1 MVVMA
6 LNVDLVKILLCVVL
20 VKEGV
25 QAWQYMS
32 RFPIK
37 EKAKFLDLSEVL
49 W

>member
-1 MVVMA
+1 
-6 LNVDLVKILLCVVL
+6 
-20 VKEGV
+20 V

-49 W
+49 WWIILEFFWSMTRKTL